1 MAGERT
7 ATPTPGRD
15 RRARSEHET
24 EFGRI
29 VAFSDGVMAIAITLL
44 TLNLEVPDVSAND
57 SAALARGLADLAP
70 HFFAYALSFAVVGRL
85 WLVHHRFF
93 ATLQGFDARLMV
105 ANLVYLS
112 LIVLV
117 PFASDVLGT
126 YGELDV
132 AVITYALVL
141 GLAAL
146 VNVWMIRYALRQDL
160 VRAADRPMT
169 EPFGT
174 LRALAT
180 PGAFLVSI
188 PIALLSPLAAQLTWL
203 LAFVSVRLQRRAG
216 SG

>member
-1 MAGERT
+1 MAGE
-7 ATPTPGRD
+7 ATPAQRSSRG
-15 RRARSEHET
+15 RRARSEHEA

-29 VAFSDGVMAIAITLL
+29 VAFSDGVLAIAITLL
-44 TLNLEVPDVSAND
+44 TLNLDVPDVRSTD
-57 SAALARGLADLAP
+57 SAALARGIVDLAP

-93 ATLQGFDARLMV
+93 ATLEGFDGRLMV
-105 ANLVYLS
+105 ANQVYLS

-117 PFASDVLGT
+117 PFTSDLLGT
-126 YGELDV
+126 YGEIDV
-132 AVITYALVL
+132 AVMTYAAIL

-146 VNVWMIRYALRQDL
+146 VNVLMISYALRQDL
-160 VRAADRPMT
+160 VRAADRPAT

-216 SG
+216 SV

>member
-1 MAGERT
+1 M
-7 ATPTPGRD
+7 
-15 RRARSEHET
+15 
-24 EFGRI
+24 
-29 VAFSDGVMAIAITLL
+29 
-44 TLNLEVPDVSAND
+44 
-57 SAALARGLADLAP
+57 
-70 HFFAYALSFAVVGRL
+70 

-93 ATLQGFDARLMV
+93 ATLEGFDGRLMV

-117 PFASDVLGT
+117 PFTSDLLGT
-126 YGELDV
+126 YGEIDV
-132 AVITYALVL
+132 AVMTYAAVL

-146 VNVWMIRYALRQDL
+146 VNVLMISYALRQDL
-160 VRAADRPMT
+160 VRAADRPAT

-203 LAFVSVRLQRRAG
+203 LAFVSVRLQRCAG
-216 SG
+216 SV